1 MADILTAEQQ
11 AAVENRGRSLLVSA
25 AAGSGKTKVLVER
38 LFSYVESGEANLD
51 DFLIITYTRAAA
63 AELRGKIAKVLG
75 EKLQENPLNAHLQRQ
90 LLRVYRAD
98 IKTVDAFCTAL
109 LRENC
114 HLLREDARGHA
125 LRPDF
130 RVLDENEAQLLRE
143 RVLART
149 LDEFYETMRDG
160 DGASLLADTLGAGR
174 DDRALGALVLELH
187 GKLQAQ
193 PYMDRWLA
201 SQEQLWHDLPPRV
214 EDTVYG
220 TLLLSMVR
228 RKALHCA
235 ALLRG
240 AAEEMASD
248 AALADKYAPLFLGV
262 AEQFAFL
269 AASAEEDWD
278 AAAKRRVDFPRLTAV
293 RKCEDEALKAK
304 MQGVWNGCKK
314 TAKGFD
320 EVFSVTSAE
329 AMEDLRAMAPA
340 MLALLKLTADFS
352 RAYQEEKRR
361 RNAADFS
368 DQEHE
373 AIDLLLGADGQPTDL
388 ARTVSQRYRE
398 IMVDEYQ
405 DTNEVQNCIFSAI
418 SREGKN
424 LFTVG
429 DVKQSIYRF
438 RLADPRIFLD
448 HYLRYPHAADAAEGE
463 SAKLLLSKNFR
474 SRDTVLDAAN
484 FVFRNVLSR
493 EMGEL
498 DYGEDESLHVG
509 ASYPENPDC
518 CTEFHFV
525 EMSAQESDTEK
536 LRAARAE
543 ASFAADYIQ
552 RLIAG
557 GFTVQDDKTHEP
569 RAVRE
574 EDIVILMRSPRT
586 RLADY
591 RRALES
597 RGLHCAA
604 ESDGGFYETM
614 EVAVTFA
621 LLEILDNPRQDVPL
635 ISVLRS
641 PLFGF
646 TPNRLAELRAKT
658 PGGDFY
664 DALAADGGED
674 SVRFL
679 ALLREL
685 RESAQTLTLTELV
698 AALYERCHIPAV
710 FGAMRGGAAR
720 RENLRAF
727 FSLAEEFERGGGRG
741 LFAFVRH
748 LREQLESGEPPVP
761 QTTHAAQGVRIMSI
775 HKSKGLEFP
784 VVILAD
790 LARPFSRMD
799 FQSSVL
805 VHPEYGLGPVCVD
818 TKRSI
823 KYPTAARLAL
833 ERQLRREAKAE
844 ELRVLYVAM
853 TRAKEK
859 LVMVHTQANAKS
871 RVADLLAL
879 SDCPVLPEAVDSGKC
894 MGDWIMLPL
903 LQRSEAASLRELA
916 GQNGEGSF
924 YADETPWTVRVHD
937 GLSFVTPQQRPDD
950 APVDAAPPKDEL
962 PVDFAALSY
971 RYPYA
976 GQTAFPAKLTATQLK
991 GRALD
996 EEISENTT
1004 LPPRLRSLY
1013 KPKFLAGE
1021 TTLTGA
1027 ERGTALHLVMQDLD
1041 FFCEASE
1048 QSVREQVEKLR
1059 AQRKLTDEQASA
1071 VDVRAIV
1078 RFLRSD
1084 LAARIRKNAQTVR
1097 REYRFSLLRPVR
1109 DFATLDADDAVLLQ
1123 GVVDCFFEEDG
1134 ELVVVDFKT
1143 DRIGRTQIEERA
1155 EHYRPQLEAYSMA
1168 LMRVMGKKVREKV
1181 LYFFSVGEEKVL

>member
-75 EKLQENPLNAHLQRQ
+75 EKLQEDPLNAHLQRQ

-201 SQEQLWHDLPPRV
+201 SQAQLWHDLPPRV

-240 AAEEMASD
+240 AAEEMATD
-248 AALADKYAPLFLGV
+248 KAIADKYAPLFLGV
-262 AEQFAFL
+262 AEQFALL
-269 AASAEEDWD
+269 AVSAEEDWD
-278 AAAKRRVDFPRLTAV
+278 AAAKRRVDFPRLTPV
-293 RKCEDEALKAK
+293 RKCGDEALKAK

-448 HYLRYPHAADAAEGE
+448 HYLRYPHAADAEEGE
-463 SAKLLLSKNFR
+463 SAKLLLSKNF
-474 SRDTVLDAAN
+474 
-484 FVFRNVLSR
+484 
-493 EMGEL
+493 G
-498 DYGEDESLHVG
+498 
-509 ASYPENPDC
+509 
-518 CTEFHFV
+518 
-525 EMSAQESDTEK
+525 
-536 LRAARAE
+536 
-543 ASFAADYIQ
+543 
-552 RLIAG
+552 
-557 GFTVQDDKTHEP
+557 
-569 RAVRE
+569 
-574 EDIVILMRSPRT
+574 
-586 RLADY
+586 
-591 RRALES
+591 
-597 RGLHCAA
+597 
-604 ESDGGFYETM
+604 
-614 EVAVTFA
+614 
-621 LLEILDNPRQDVPL
+621 
-635 ISVLRS
+635 
-641 PLFGF
+641 
-646 TPNRLAELRAKT
+646 
-658 PGGDFY
+658 
-664 DALAADGGED
+664 
-674 SVRFL
+674 
-679 ALLREL
+679 
-685 RESAQTLTLTELV
+685 
-698 AALYERCHIPAV
+698 
-710 FGAMRGGAAR
+710 
-720 RENLRAF
+720 
-727 FSLAEEFERGGGRG
+727 
-741 LFAFVRH
+741 
-748 LREQLESGEPPVP
+748 
-761 QTTHAAQGVRIMSI
+761 
-775 HKSKGLEFP
+775 
-784 VVILAD
+784 
-790 LARPFSRMD
+790 
-799 FQSSVL
+799 
-805 VHPEYGLGPVCVD
+805 
-818 TKRSI
+818 
-823 KYPTAARLAL
+823 
-833 ERQLRREAKAE
+833 
-844 ELRVLYVAM
+844 
-853 TRAKEK
+853 
-859 LVMVHTQANAKS
+859 
-871 RVADLLAL
+871 
-879 SDCPVLPEAVDSGKC
+879 
-894 MGDWIMLPL
+894 
-903 LQRSEAASLRELA
+903 
-916 GQNGEGSF
+916 
-924 YADETPWTVRVHD
+924 
-937 GLSFVTPQQRPDD
+937 
-950 APVDAAPPKDEL
+950 
-962 PVDFAALSY
+962 
-971 RYPYA
+971 
-976 GQTAFPAKLTATQLK
+976 
-991 GRALD
+991 
-996 EEISENTT
+996 
-1004 LPPRLRSLY
+1004 
-1013 KPKFLAGE
+1013 
-1021 TTLTGA
+1021 
-1027 ERGTALHLVMQDLD
+1027 
-1041 FFCEASE
+1041 
-1048 QSVREQVEKLR
+1048 
-1059 AQRKLTDEQASA
+1059 
-1071 VDVRAIV
+1071 
-1078 RFLRSD
+1078 
-1084 LAARIRKNAQTVR
+1084 
-1097 REYRFSLLRPVR
+1097 
-1109 DFATLDADDAVLLQ
+1109 
-1123 GVVDCFFEEDG
+1123 
-1134 ELVVVDFKT
+1134 
-1143 DRIGRTQIEERA
+1143 
-1155 EHYRPQLEAYSMA
+1155 
-1168 LMRVMGKKVREKV
+1168 
-1181 LYFFSVGEEKVL
+1181 